1 MMTSFSGIADA
12 VAAANAIEV
21 QSVAKVPGRVLFID
35 ADMLC
40 YQCGGNED
48 TDVATSRRILK
59 SKIDMFVEASGA
71 ERLVLGL
78 TGEGS
83 TKGDR
88 AVIAY
93 TKPYQGQRKG
103 HKPKNWQYLRNYI
116 AEGLAGPVK
125 AVFDREADDL
135 AGFMSEQYPGKAVLC
150 SRDKDFRMLPGLHL
164 NWDTYDLIEV
174 KPDVLGVE
182 HGGKLYGHK
191 WWAVQMLWGDSA
203 DNIPGLPKHPD
214 FMRGV
219 GEVAAHKLLAFAV
232 DMQSAVDALA
242 NAYKAWWGAEWADRF
257 AEQAALLWIR
267 RTSKATINEW
277 LEYMPGGWYTA
288 ELTEAAARQEAR
300 VNQLIK
306 EAHDLCGS
314 QQAG

>member
-1 MMTSFSGIADA
+1 MDFTDIANE
-12 VAAANAIEV
+12 VGAANAIEV

-40 YQCGGNED
+40 YQCGGNDD

-59 SKIDMFVEASGA
+59 SKIDLFVEASGA
-71 ERLVLGL
+71 ERVVLGL

-103 HKPKNWQYLRNYI
+103 HRPKNWQYLRDYI
-116 AEGLAGPVK
+116 ADGLAGPVK

-135 AGFMSEQYPGKAVLC
+135 GGFMSEAYPGKSVLC

-164 NWDTYDLIEV
+164 NWDTYELIEV
-174 KPDVLGVE
+174 KPDVFGVE

-267 RTSKATINEW
+267 RTPKAPINEW

-300 VNQLIK
+300 VNLLK
-306 EAHDLCGS
+306 EEARCLSD
-314 QQAG
+314 

>member
-1 MMTSFSGIADA
+1 MDFTDIANE
-12 VAAANAIEV
+12 VGAAHAIEP
-21 QSVAKVPGRVLFID
+21 QGVPIVKGRRVHID
-35 ADMLC
+35 ADMLA
-40 YQCGGNED
+40 YQCGGNDE

-59 SKIDMFVEASGA
+59 SKIDLFKDAAGA
-71 ERLVLGL
+71 ESILLHM
-78 TGEGS
+78 TASGS

-103 HKPKNWQYLRNYI
+103 HRPKNWQYLRDYM
-116 AEGLAGPVK
+116 ADGLAGPIK
-125 AVFDREADDL
+125 QWYDREADD
-135 AGFMSEQYPGKAVLC
+135 GFGFISAQCHGDVIAT
-150 SRDKDFRMLPGLHL
+150 RDKDMRMLPGLHL
-164 NWDTYDLIEV
+164 NWDTYELVEV
-174 KPDVLGVE
+174 KPDVFGVE

-219 GEVAAHKLLAFAV
+219 GEVAAHKLLAFAG
-232 DMQSAVDALA
+232 DLQSAVDALA
-242 NAYKAWWGAEWADRF
+242 NAYRAWWGDEWADRF

-267 RTSKATINEW
+267 RTAKAHINEW
-277 LEYMPGGWYTA
+277 LEYMPGGWYSA
-288 ELTEAAARQEAR
+288 ELAAAAARQEAR

-314 QQAG
+314 QQTG

>member
-1 MMTSFSGIADA
+1 MMTSFSDIADA

-40 YQCGGNED
+40 YQCGGNDD

-59 SKIDMFVEASGA
+59 SKIDLFMEASGA
-71 ERLVLGL
+71 DRVVLGL

-116 AEGLAGPVK
+116 ADGLAGQVK

-135 AGFMSEQYPGKAVLC
+135 AGFMSEQYPGKVVLC
-150 SRDKDFRMLPGLHL
+150 SRDKDFRMLPGWHL
-164 NWDTYDLIEV
+164 NWDTYELV
-174 KPDVLGVE
+174 KVE
-182 HGGKLYGHK
+182 PGQFALEAGGKLYGHK

-267 RTSKATINEW
+267 RTAKAPINEW

-288 ELTEAAARQEAR
+288 ELTEAATRQEAR

-306 EAHDLCGS
+306 EAERINACQS
-314 QQAG
+314 T

>member
-1 MMTSFSGIADA
+1 MTPSFSCIADA

-21 QSVAKVPGRVLFID
+21 QRVAKVPGRVLFID

-40 YQCGGNED
+40 YQCGGNDD

-59 SKIDMFVEASGA
+59 SKIDLFMEASGA
-71 ERLVLGL
+71 ERVVLGL

-103 HKPKNWQYLRNYI
+103 YKPKNWQYLRNYI
-116 AEGLAGPVK
+116 ADGLAGPVK

-135 AGFMSEQYPGKAVLC
+135 AGFMSEQYPGKSVLC

-164 NWDTYDLIEV
+164 NWDTYELVEV
-174 KPDVLGVE
+174 KPDVFGVE

-191 WWAVQMLWGDSA
+191 WFWTQMLWGDAA

-214 FMRGV
+214 FPRGV
-219 GEVAAHKLLAFAV
+219 GEVAAGKLLAFA
-232 DMQSAVDALA
+232 DSDDSAAQAVAQ
-242 NAYKAWWGAEWADRF
+242 AYKAHWGDEWADRYV
-257 AEQAALLWIR
+257 EQASLLWIR
-267 RTSKATINEW
+267 RTNQAPINEW
-277 LEYMPGGWYTA
+277 MAYLPVGPQLKAAGERM
-288 ELTEAAARQEAR
+288 LTR
-300 VNQLIK
+300 VNLLK
-306 EAHDLCGS
+306 EEAECLSD
-314 QQAG
+314 

>member
-1 MMTSFSGIADA
+1 MMTDFSGIADE
-12 VAAANAIEV
+12 VAATNAIEV
-21 QSVAKVPGRVLFID
+21 QRVPKVEGRVLFVD

-40 YQCGGNED
+40 YQCGGNDD

-59 SKIDMFVEASGA
+59 NKIDLFMEASGA

-78 TGEGS
+78 TGDGS

-103 HKPKNWQYLRNYI
+103 QRPKNWQYLRDYI
-116 AEGLAGPVK
+116 GQGLAGPVK
-125 AVFDREADDL
+125 TVFDREADDL
-135 AGFMSEQYPGKAVLC
+135 AGFMSQVYGGNSVLC

-164 NWDTYDLIEV
+164 NWDTYDLVEV
-174 KPDVLGVE
+174 KPDVFGVE

-232 DMQSAVDALA
+232 DMQSAVDALS

-267 RTSKATINEW
+267 RTPKAPINEW

>member
-1 MMTSFSGIADA
+1 MTTSFSGIADA

-40 YQCGGNED
+40 YQCGGNDD

-59 SKIDMFVEASGA
+59 SKIDLFVEASGA
-71 ERLVLGL
+71 ERVVLGL

-116 AEGLAGPVK
+116 ADGLAGPVK

-135 AGFMSEQYPGKAVLC
+135 AGFMSEQYPGKSVLC

-164 NWDTYDLIEV
+164 NWDTYELVEV
-174 KPDVLGVE
+174 KPDVFGVE

-191 WWAVQMLWGDSA
+191 WFWTQMLWGDAA

-214 FMRGV
+214 FPRGV
-219 GEVAAHKLLAFAV
+219 GEVAAGKLLAFAH
-232 DMQSAVDALA
+232 DDDSAAQAVAQ
-242 NAYKAWWGAEWADRF
+242 AYKAHWGDEWADRYV
-257 AEQAALLWIR
+257 EQASLLWIR
-267 RTSKATINEW
+267 RTNQA
-277 LEYMPGGWYTA
+277 PTA
-288 ELTEAAARQEAR
+288 EWAAYLPVGPQLKAAIERMHQRVGALLEEAR
-300 VNQLIK
+300 CLS
-306 EAHDLCGS
+306 D
-314 QQAG
+314 